1 MRCLALIGLLWVG
14 AAVSAPFAVQVG
26 EARIGLDA
34 PPGYADTTATGSP
47 RLFEL
52 GEQLTSASNRILLF
66 AVSDA
71 DLRRFTL
78 GEQLE
83 LRRYMVVVTP
93 RALERERV
101 TEGMF
106 KQFIGDVLT
115 GGGAPAAGTDYPKHL
130 DSQPVGATTVLA
142 ELRKEPDLVSV
153 VQGARTKAGGFF
165 KSAEYMLQSTTMM
178 LVRGKALTLS
188 IFTRYEDPADVEWIR
203 SATLRWIDDLKRLNS
218 R

>member
-1 MRCLALIGLLWVG
+1 MRAYVLATLL
-14 AAVSAPFAVQVG
+14 ATTSAVAAPFAVQVG

-34 PPGYADTTATGSP
+34 PTGYADTTATGSP

-106 KQFIGDVLT
+106 KQFVADAI
-115 GGGAPAAGTDYPKHL
+115 AGTPSGAGDYVKHL
-130 DSQPVGATTVLA
+130 DAQPVGATTVLA
-142 ELRKEPDLVSV
+142 ELRKEPGLISV

-178 LVRGKALTLS
+178 LVRGKAITLS
-188 IFTRYEDPADVEWIR
+188 IFTRYEDPADAEWIR
-203 SATLRWIDDLKRLNS
+203 GATLRWIDDLKRLNA

>member
-1 MRCLALIGLLWVG
+1 
-14 AAVSAPFAVQVG
+14 VQVG
-26 EARIGLDA
+26 ETRIGLDA

-47 RLFEL
+47 RLLEL
-52 GEQLTSASNRILLF
+52 GEALTSASNRILLF

-71 DLRRFTL
+71 DVRRFTL

-101 TEGMF
+101 NDAMF
-106 KQFIGDVLT
+106 KQFIA
-115 GGGAPAAGTDYPKHL
+115 GAIAGTPPAGADYVKHL
-130 DSQPVGATTVLA
+130 DAQPVGATTVLA
-142 ELRKEPDLVSV
+142 ELRKEPDLISV

-203 SATLRWIDDLKRLNS
+203 TATLRWIDDVKRLNA

>member
-1 MRCLALIGLLWVG
+1 MRALLLVSALCAANVLA
-14 AAVSAPFAVQVG
+14 APFAVQIG
-26 EARIGLDA
+26 EARIGIDA

-47 RLFEL
+47 RLLEL
-52 GEQLTSASNRILLF
+52 GEALTSASNRILLF

-71 DLRRFTL
+71 DVRRFTL

-83 LRRYMVVVTP
+83 LRRYMVIVTP

-101 TEGMF
+101 TEAMF
-106 KQFIGDVLT
+106 KQFIGEAI
-115 GGGAPAAGTDYPKHL
+115 GGTPPAGADYVKHL

-142 ELRKEPDLVSV
+142 ELRKEPDLISV

-188 IFTRYEDPADVEWIR
+188 VFTRYEDPADVEWIR
-203 SATLRWIDDLKRLNS
+203 SATLRWIDDVKRLNA